1 MLIPTTRTEHNMNTI
16 ISTGKSILNA
26 LAFANV
32 NRIDELH
39 MGLNQMDTA
48 ASTAGETARRD
59 RKLSASTHTAF
70 SPSIGHIQGA
80 L

>member
-1 MLIPTTRTEHNMNTI
+1 MNTI
-16 ISTGKSILNA
+16 ISTGKSILTA

-39 MGLNQMDTA
+39 AQLHQMDVTTGSSGNPA
-48 ASTAGETARRD
+48 QRGLV
-59 RKLSASTHTAF
+59 LSVSSHSAF
-70 SPSIGHIQGA
+70 APSMGPIQGA